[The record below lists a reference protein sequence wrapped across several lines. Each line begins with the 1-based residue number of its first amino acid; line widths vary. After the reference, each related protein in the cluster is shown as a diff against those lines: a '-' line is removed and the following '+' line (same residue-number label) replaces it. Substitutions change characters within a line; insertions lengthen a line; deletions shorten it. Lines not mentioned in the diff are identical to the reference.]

1 MDTPHCVSSPDDHPK
16 DASRQVV
23 ECKQK
28 HEAQT
33 QQKEFSRPLLP
44 AGDSL
49 FLFVGKAGA
58 VARPEKQQDGKA
70 RELECPTF
78 PRVLHPIKRCCCLRA
93 TRDHASQI
101 ADYQR
106 CISYLRV
113 ATQLSSSTLLAAVP
127 SDSTLCCPSILI
139 ARVFL

>member
-28 HEAQT
+28 H
-33 QQKEFSRPLLP
+33 KHNKKSSRGLPGLLP

-70 RELECPTF
+70 RELERPTF
-78 PRVLHPIKRCCCLRA
+78 PRSAAAHKTVLL
-93 TRDHASQI
+93 
-101 ADYQR
+101 
-106 CISYLRV
+106 
-113 ATQLSSSTLLAAVP
+113 P
-127 SDSTLCCPSILI
+127 SRNS
-139 ARVFL
+139 